1 MRNVGGEWEVGAV
14 AFGVRGSNIP
24 IDLKGIFRTK
34 QKNMFPKGESR
45 KMSFLSFFPN
55 FRGMGYVP
63 SGFSGKKYHRNFWVG
78 D

>member
-34 QKNMFPKGESR
+34 QKNMFPKGESG
-45 KMSFLSFFPN
+45 KMSVLSFF
-55 FRGMGYVP
+55 
-63 SGFSGKKYHRNFWVG
+63 SKL
-78 D
+78 